1 MSHLLNL
8 FVMLRVSVLRLSEK
22 VTIISFIN
30 ISKLIQEFAT
40 VYVRYFSGLI
50 YGSRI

>member
-30 ISKLIQEFAT
+30 ISKIDPR
-40 VYVRYFSGLI
+40 VRNSVC
-50 YGSRI
+50 